1 MQDYKEVYVNTVTAS
16 ELFDDVCD
24 GARYLLMDI
33 LEHHEHTGKPLSIE
47 ETLETWDKVFDMVW
61 KKRIGVGKGN

>member
-1 MQDYKEVYVNTVTAS
+1 MDYKEVMINAINIS
-16 ELFDDVCD
+16 EIFDDVCD
-24 GARYLLMDI
+24 SARYLLMDI
-33 LEHHEHTGKPLSIE
+33 LEHHERVDNPLSIE